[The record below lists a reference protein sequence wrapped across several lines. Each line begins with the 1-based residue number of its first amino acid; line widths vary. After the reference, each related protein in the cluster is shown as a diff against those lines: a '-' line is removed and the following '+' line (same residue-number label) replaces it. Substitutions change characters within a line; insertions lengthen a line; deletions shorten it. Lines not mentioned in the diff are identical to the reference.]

1 MPVIYKCPNC
11 GAAMEFDSD
20 TQKLGCK
27 RCGTQID
34 VETYEK
40 DSAASG
46 EQREKVP
53 NMKIYNCQSCGAQL
67 VADEYTSATF
77 CSYCGN
83 PTLVEDRLQGEFKPQ
98 LIIPFKINKEQ
109 AVDIYRKWLKK
120 GPLTPKELSTSST
133 IEKISGVYVPFWLYS
148 YNARTQ
154 MNAHA
159 NKVRTTRRGDTEYT
173 YTDHFDVYRD
183 VHAEFDR
190 IPADASEK
198 MPDRQMDMLE
208 PYDYSDIEGFAM
220 PYLSGYLSERYNY
233 TSDEIESR
241 VKERA
246 DDYITDIARGTIQGY
261 TSVSVIGNNVS
272 MRLKNNEYALLPVW
286 MLNFKF
292 KNKEFHFY
300 LNGQTGK
307 IVADRPISA
316 VKAAA
321 YGVIIFVVVLIITMI
336 GGLLFI

>member
-1 MPVIYKCPNC
+1 MPTIYKCPGC
-11 GAAMEFDSD
+11 GAAMEFDST
-20 TQKLGCK
+20 TQKLGCPS
-27 RCGTQID
+27 CGMQID
-34 VETYEK
+34 VREYEEK
-40 DSAASG
+40 YSQNSTQG
-46 EQREKVP
+46 EYDKE
-53 NMKIYNCQSCGAQL
+53 MKMYHCNTCGAEL

-198 MPDRQMDMLE
+198 MPDR
-208 PYDYSDIEGFAM
+208 YDYSDIEGFAM

-286 MLNFKF
+286 MLNFRF